1 MELGF
6 FSEDADICL
15 HLAMAGSASG
25 EDHGIDGSGSFV
37 GSELVMGNCLKKTL
51 FEKNLKKT
59 CGIEHLRV
67 LAAIQMLIWK
77 LFEKRHRFTGISY

>member
-51 FEKNLKKT
+51 FEKNLWNRKFKSSSCHT
-59 CGIEHLRV
+59 NAYLEIV
-67 LAAIQMLIWK
+67 
-77 LFEKRHRFTGISY
+77 